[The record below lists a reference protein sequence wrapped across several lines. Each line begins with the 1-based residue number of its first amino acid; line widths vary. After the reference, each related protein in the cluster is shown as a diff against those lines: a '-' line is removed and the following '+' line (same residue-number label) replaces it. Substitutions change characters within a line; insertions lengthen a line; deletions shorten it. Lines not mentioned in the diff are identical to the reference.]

1 MSVYIIVDLD
11 VTDPEKF
18 AKYREQVPP
27 LIEAYGG
34 KYIVRGGEHEV
45 LEGGWNPNRLVVL
58 EFESAAAAKK
68 FWESDDYAPVK
79 KMRHESAQSNIVL
92 VEGT

>member
-18 AKYREQVPP
+18 AKYREQVSS

-34 KYIVRGGEHEV
+34 KYIVRGGKHEV

-68 FWESDDYAPVK
+68 FWDSDDYAPVK

>member
-18 AKYREQVPP
+18 AKYREQVAP
-27 LIEAYGG
+27 LIEAYDG

-79 KMRHESAQSNIVL
+79 KMRHESAQSNVVL

>member
-18 AKYREQVPP
+18 AKYREQVSP

-68 FWESDDYAPVK
+68 FWDSDDYAPVK

>member
-18 AKYREQVPP
+18 AKYREQVSP

-45 LEGGWNPNRLVVL
+45 LEGDWNPTRLVVL
-58 EFESAAAAKK
+58 EFESAEAAKK
-68 FWESDDYAPVK
+68 FWDSDDYAPVK

-92 VEGT
+92 VEGA

>member
-1 MSVYIIVDLD
+1 MSAYIIVDLD

-18 AKYREQVPP
+18 AKYREQVSP

-45 LEGGWNPNRLVVL
+45 IEGGWKPNRLVVL
-58 EFESAAAAKK
+58 EFESTAAAKK
-68 FWESDDYAPVK
+68 FWDSDDYAPVK
-79 KMRHESAQSNIVL
+79 KLRHESAESNIVL
-92 VEGT
+92 VEGA